1 MDCCIKEEELND
13 FVYWVFI
20 WCGVEMKNGD
30 MKLIIDDI
38 VCMDIINFDNFF
50 GVNNVKIKIG
60 WIDGKWKLVFY
71 FDIWNMVF
79 VVDLVI
85 RVFME

>member
-1 MDCCIKEEELND
+1 MDCCIKEEELYD

-38 VCMDIINFDNFF
+38 VCMDIINDNFF